1 MQYMLLI
8 YEAEE
13 IWENK
18 NDAEKAEV
26 LAGHRAL
33 NERLHADGVT
43 FTGEPLMP
51 TATAVSLRRRNGQ
64 TQISDGP
71 FAETKEQLAGF
82 YLVDVDSLEQA
93 MEYAA
98 MIPNNDAGT
107 IEVRPLNEHIL
118 LPEG

>member
-13 IWENK
+13 IWEIK
-18 NDAEKAEV
+18 NEAEKAAV

-33 NERLHADGVT
+33 NDRLHADGVE

-51 TATAVSLRRRNGQ
+51 TSTAVSVRRRNGQ

-93 MEYAA
+93 LEYPGL
-98 MIPNNDAGT
+98 IPNNDAGT

-118 LPEG
+118 LPES